1 MSLSS
6 VFKIEAYRILLLVN
20 LGRDFGIEDY
30 YFNNLSAIILGFSFV
45 IFQILTAHTQV
56 LHAHMT
62 DLQ

>member
-45 IFQILTAHTQV
+45 IFQILTVHKKMIIAKDI
-56 LHAHMT
+56 L
-62 DLQ
+62 